1 MTTVALAPAWA
12 AAQATAAPWLPAVTH
27 TRPRSR
33 ASSGRVSRRLRAPRA
48 LNEPVFWTAS
58 SLTRTWAPVR
68 PSRVAEVRTGVRC
81 TWPAIRA
88 AADRTAEGFTF
99 APSCNRSGGGNRA
112 QDRRPSTVVAVLG
125 AFQGEVDEVHGGVGG
140 PGDQDGE
147 VLGVALGDRL
157 EHVVGRVLAARG
169 AADADADPQEVRGAE
184 RLGDVLEAVV
194 AGRAAVAA
202 DLELAVG
209 QVDLVVDD
217 DDPVHRCLVPA
228 GQQRGRAP
236 GLVDVAVGP
245 GQHDPGVA
253 VADLG
258 HLGPVA
264 GPLQLGPGPLGQQRD
279 HHGPGVVAAVA
290 VLVVGVAE
298 PEHDPGAAVGAGA
311 GHRGPP
317 PELEWHRP
325 PSPRAG
331 PRPRRRPRRWRPR
344 HPRRP
349 RPPRPRRPR
358 ARPRPSA
365 RPRTPPQPRGR
376 RGSRPRRGPSDRRP
390 AARRR
395 WPGRTRRPRSPRARR
410 SP

>member
-169 AADADADPQEVRGAE
+169 AADADTDPQEVRGAE

-264 GPLQLGPGPLGQQRD
+264 GPLQLGPGPLGQAG
-279 HHGPGVVAAVA
+279 HHHRASVVAGVGVA
-290 VLVVGVAE
+290 LVVGVAE
-298 PEHDPGAAVGAGA
+298 PEDDPGPAAV
-311 GHRGPP
+311 
-317 PELEWHRP
+317 L
-325 PSPRAG
+325 AG
-331 PRPRRRPRRWRPR
+331 PGRRRP
-344 HPRRP
+344 
-349 RPPRPRRPR
+349 
-358 ARPRPSA
+358 A
-365 RPRTPPQPRGR
+365 PPQLHRRLGLGPVLALGGGLGRGL
-376 RGSRPRRGPSDRRP
+376 
-390 AARRR
+390 AAL
-395 WPGRTRRPRSPRARR
+395 
-410 SP
+410 

>member
-1 MTTVALAPAWA
+1 MTTVALAPTWA

-27 TRPRSR
+27 TSPRSR

-99 APSCNRSGGGNRA
+99 APSCNRSGGGNGA
-112 QDRRPSTVVAVLG
+112 QDRRPSAVVAVLG
-125 AFQGEVDEVHGGVGG
+125 PFQGEVDEVHGGVGG

-157 EHVVGRVLAARG
+157 EHVVGRVLAAGG
-169 AADADADPQEVRGAE
+169 AADADADPQEVGGAE

-217 DDPVHRCLVPA
+217 DDPLHRRLVPA
-228 GQQRGRAP
+228 GQQRGRAA

-245 GQHDPGVA
+245 GQHHPGVA

-264 GPLQLGPGPLGQQRD
+264 AALELGPGPLGQPGD
-279 HHGPGVVAAVA
+279 HHRPGVVPGVA

-298 PEHDPGAAVGAGA
+298 PEHDPGAAVRL
-311 GHRGPP
+311 GHRRRLPP
-317 PELEWHRP
+317 PEPHQPAR
-325 PSPRAG
+325 PRAG
-331 PRPRRRPRRWRPR
+331 PRPRRRPRGPGPR
-344 HPRRP
+344 RPRRP
-349 RPPRPRRPR
+349 RPPRPPRPR

-365 RPRTPPQPRGR
+365 RPPTPPTPRGPQ
-376 RGSRPRRGPSDRRP
+376 GS
-390 AARRR
+390 
-395 WPGRTRRPRSPRARR
+395 RRPRGP
-410 SP
+410 

>member
-1 MTTVALAPAWA
+1 MTTVALAPTWA

-27 TRPRSR
+27 TSPRSR

-228 GQQRGRAP
+228 GQQRGRAA

-245 GQHDPGVA
+245 GQHHPGVA

-258 HLGPVA
+258 HLGPGA
-264 GPLQLGPGPLGQQRD
+264 GGPLEGGPGPPGQLRD
-279 HHGPGVVAAVA
+279 HHGPGVVPAVA
-290 VLVVGVAE
+290 VLVVGVAQ
-298 PEHDPGAAVGAGA
+298 PQDDPGAATVGAGA
-311 GHRGPP
+311 GHRRPP
-317 PELEWHRP
+317 PPQPQHRP
-325 PSPRAG
+325 
-331 PRPRRRPRRWRPR
+331 
-344 HPRRP
+344 
-349 RPPRPRRPR
+349 
-358 ARPRPSA
+358 A
-365 RPRTPPQPRGR
+365 RPRT
-376 RGSRPRRGPSDRRP
+376 
-390 AARRR
+390 
-395 WPGRTRRPRSPRARR
+395 
-410 SP
+410 